1 MYISVFSICMHRHTQ
16 KYRGYTGFLRYEMLF
31 YIHLLWQNSQSPTL
45 ICSMSCEMQTVLIVE
60 AVVMVRAEPHRQVW
74 RGVSFFDHRYGTPKG
89 QAEGPEKPAAWDY
102 YFQPGAAQERQVGKR
117 GVSSSSLSSSASP
130 KHSDSHRHHTHSEAS
145 LACFLYSFVPSVC
158 TCGTVTLAAP
168 GTYIPLLEQL
178 ALPRPAVTVSP
189 PLDYAPLSQLREGA
203 LCCSDSHLEAE
214 IKEERVR

>member
-1 MYISVFSICMHRHTQ
+1 MCAQRSIGLWQLWNRILCLQYVHTCSLIIPHRWKAIIELLCSLAMTSRDKKGIRTHMYISVFSICMHRHTQ

-102 YFQPGAAQERQVGKR
+102 YFQPGAAQERQVSKR

-130 KHSDSHRHHTHSEAS
+130 KHSDSHRHHTHTQRHLLLVFYTLLSH
-145 LACFLYSFVPSVC
+145 LFVPV
-158 TCGTVTLAAP
+158 GL
-168 GTYIPLLEQL
+168 
-178 ALPRPAVTVSP
+178 
-189 PLDYAPLSQLREGA
+189 
-203 LCCSDSHLEAE
+203 
-214 IKEERVR
+214 